1 MRIDTLLPLA
11 GLAALLVV
19 AVAPATAR
27 AQAPSGEEAAVE
39 EVVKGLFDAMRAADS
54 AAAREL
60 FHPDASLTGPVEKE
74 GEVTLGSRP
83 VKAFLDAMGGAE
95 AEWDERIRNLEVRVD
110 AHLATAWM
118 DYTFYHGGELSHCG
132 VNAFQLYR
140 SADGWK
146 IFQIADTRRRE
157 GCPTMEDG
165 GG

>member
-1 MRIDTLLPLA
+1 VRSDTLLPLA

-19 AVAPATAR
+19 AVAPPTAR
-27 AQAPSGEEAAVE
+27 AQAPSGDAAAVE
-39 EVVKGLFDAMRAADS
+39 EVVRGLFDAMRAADS
-54 AAAREL
+54 AAARDL
-60 FHPDASLTGPVEKE
+60 FHPGASLTGPVEKE
-74 GEVTLGSRP
+74 REVTLRSTP

-110 AHLATAWM
+110 ADLATAWM

-157 GCPTMEDG
+157 GCPTMG
-165 GG
+165 GGG